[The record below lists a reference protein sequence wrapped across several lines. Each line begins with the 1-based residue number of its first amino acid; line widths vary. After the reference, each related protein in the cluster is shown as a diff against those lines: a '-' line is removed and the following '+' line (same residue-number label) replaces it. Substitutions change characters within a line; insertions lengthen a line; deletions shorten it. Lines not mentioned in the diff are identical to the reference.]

1 MWRRRR
7 PGQEVI
13 MAQGHGPH
21 MQNAPDSAVT
31 NVTTA
36 LLGLRSVPVP
46 AQSLLCK
53 LGFGPQLP

>member
-1 MWRRRR
+1 
-7 PGQEVI
+7 